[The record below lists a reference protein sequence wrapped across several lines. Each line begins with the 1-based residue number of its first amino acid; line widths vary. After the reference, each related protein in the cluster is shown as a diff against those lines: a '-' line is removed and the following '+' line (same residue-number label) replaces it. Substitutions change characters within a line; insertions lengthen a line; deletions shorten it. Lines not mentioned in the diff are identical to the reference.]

1 MTSTPLERAL
11 VALRDLRAEVES
23 LRAGENSSIA
33 IVGMDCRLPGAAGL
47 QDFWKLLCDKRSG
60 VREVPAE
67 RWDASRFYHPDA
79 RTPGKIAGR
88 WGGFLEELDRFDP
101 AFFGISP
108 REAPHVD
115 PRQRVMLE
123 VAWNAL
129 EDAGIPPLSLANSAT
144 GVYVATLSNDYDLM
158 LSRNYSRFTA
168 STGPGTANS
177 IIANRISYFLDLHG
191 PSLTLDTACSGSL
204 LAIELACRSL
214 RAGETSLALAGG
226 VSLNLLP
233 KGDVFF
239 SAAGALSPTGACHS
253 FDTAADGIV
262 RSEGAGVVVLKRTAD
277 ALEDGDRIYAVI
289 RGGAINH
296 DGASNGIMAPN
307 GEAQRRVLRE
317 AYKNAGIEPSAAQY
331 IETHG
336 TGTPLGDAIEIGAL
350 AQALGERRSEDPLIL
365 GSLKSNLGH
374 MESAAGVAGIIKM
387 ALAMHRGA
395 IPPNLHFEAW
405 TSAAPQVDVPMEIPV
420 APRPWKRNGSR
431 RVGGVSGFSFGGT
444 NAHLVLEEAPEPAAP
459 LAVEAGAPEIFVLPI
474 SAKSPEA
481 LQGLK
486 ESYSELLKSVADA
499 GARDICFTAA
509 ARRSHHQHRVAA
521 VGATA
526 AELADAIR
534 AEVAAARP
542 VSKLAFVFSGQG
554 SHWKGMCDPM
564 FDRYPA
570 FRETLQACDRLF
582 EQCAGRSV
590 IEEIR
595 SGQRLTETDVSQA
608 AVFSMQVALA
618 ALWRSFGV
626 EPDAVV
632 GQSLGEVAAAYC
644 AGGLSLESA
653 AAVVHH
659 RGRLMKR
666 LAGQGKTAVVSLAP
680 DAARESIADWDGHIF
695 LAGHSGPETCV
706 VSGDPSALAAWS
718 AVAQQQGVLVRTL
731 SDIDVAF
738 HTPHMEPLREELA
751 ASLSQIDYTE
761 ARVDLMSTVTGAW
774 VNGEGLGADYWGRN
788 LCEPFQLSSALDRLV
803 EAGFDGFLE
812 ISPHM
817 MLAGPIREVLGKRN
831 REALVLGSTQRG
843 DAAGRALLMSVAH
856 LYKGGRN
863 PDWRALSPARAS
875 VASLPTYPFLR
886 ERYWL
891 DQLPGE
897 EVAAEV
903 AGANPLLGRALE
915 CALPGGEHVWEQHLA
930 LHSPYY
936 LSGHKVLG
944 SVIFPA
950 AGYVAAALGAIR
962 QLRPDAPAT
971 EITALSLREALPIS
985 EASCRLQTLFSP
997 SGDGSYG
1004 FQFSARQ
1011 ASAEDWAPTASGRA
1025 AVVRAPAAS
1034 LAVGELRTGLTDHIA
1049 GAAHYEAMASQG
1061 LDYGKHFRAISQIW
1075 RSRGR
1080 AMAELALD
1088 DIAAAEAGD
1097 YCVHPI
1103 LIDAALQTAA
1113 ATLEPSEGKI
1123 YNEEQYLPQGMGRI
1137 RFSAN
1142 PGPRA
1147 LCTAELKSGAPKDP
1161 ELTFDLR
1168 IVSEDGHLCL
1178 KIDDLR
1184 LAHVGSSQGIAR
1196 GTVRDWMYE
1205 LRWEETAREAT
1216 SEAKTGRWAILGS
1229 SDDDLCGSL
1238 VSALKRRGMEVEVP
1252 TGAEMPGP
1260 DTSGIVYL
1268 HGLDASADEA
1278 HASCAF
1284 LLNAVKQLATFE
1296 SAPKLWIV
1304 TRQLQAA
1311 GDETVETSWASQLWG
1326 FGRVIALEHPEL
1338 WGGLIDLGSAD
1349 ADEAERLTDELL
1361 APGADRQI
1369 ALRGDKRYVARL
1381 RAADQAP
1388 PIVPAVFRPDA
1399 SYLITGGLG
1408 GLGVAVAR
1416 WMIGHGA
1423 RRLILAGRAALPPR
1437 REWLKLAADHPAR
1450 GRVDAILDLERAG
1463 ASVHVANFDV
1473 ADANEVK
1480 GYIDDFHAQGLPL
1493 LRGVIHAAG
1502 VVEDQLLLRLDEETF
1517 QRVLKPKVAG
1527 ARALHEAT
1535 KDLDLDFF
1543 TLFSSIS
1550 SVLGQFGQAHYA
1562 AGNAY
1567 MDNLALWR
1575 RQQGL
1580 PGTSINWG
1588 PWADVGMFA
1597 RLTEKS
1603 KSGRSGV
1610 FPMTPDQALQ
1620 AMARI
1625 HVAQG
1630 GQAIVVSADWAR
1642 MPPSPL
1648 FAELTPANAVRER
1661 TAEEEKAAS
1670 ELLLELLLA
1679 EPEPRR
1685 QRLQSYLRE
1694 AAARVLGLEAAKLDM
1709 REPLTSLGMD
1719 SIMVVELKTEIE
1731 RTINITVPMVD
1742 LFTGTVDKLAE
1753 QLALKLGDHGHVEEL
1768 LAQVEK
1774 MSPEELEAHLQ
1785 GTGGNDRHQQAH

>member
-11 VALRDLRAEVES
+11 FALRDLRAEVES
-23 LRAGENSSIA
+23 LRAGEPASIA

-47 QDFWKLLCDKRSG
+47 CDFWKLLCEKRSG
-60 VREVPAE
+60 VVEVPAE
-67 RWDASRFYHPDA
+67 RWDASRFFHPDA

-129 EDAGIPPLSLANSAT
+129 EDAGIPPLSLANTAT

-158 LSRNYSRFTA
+158 LSRNYNRFTA

-214 RAGETSLALAGG
+214 RAGEASLALAGG

-307 GEAQRRVLRE
+307 GEAQKRVLRE
-317 AYKNAGIEPSAAQY
+317 AYKNAGIEPAAAQY

-350 AQALGERRSEDPLIL
+350 AQALGDGRSADPLVL

-374 MESAAGVAGIIKM
+374 MEAAAGVAGVIKM
-387 ALAMHRGA
+387 ALAMHHGA
-395 IPPNLHFEAW
+395 IPPNLHFDGW
-405 TSAAPQVDVPMEIPV
+405 TSTAPKAEFPMEVPV
-420 APRPWKRNGSR
+420 AARAWRRNGAR
-431 RVGGVSGFSFGGT
+431 RIGGVSGFSFGGT
-444 NAHLVLEEAPEPAAP
+444 NAHLVLEEAPEAAAP
-459 LAVEAGAPEIFVLPI
+459 LAVQAVPDVFVLPI
-474 SAKSPEA
+474 SAKSTDA

-486 ESYSELLKSVADA
+486 DSYSALLKSAAEDA
-499 GARDICFTAA
+499 APRDICFTAA
-509 ARRSHHQHRVAA
+509 TRRSHHQHRAA
-521 VGATA
+521 AIASTA

-534 AEVAAARP
+534 AEAPAARP
-542 VSKLAFVFSGQG
+542 VTKLAFVFSGQG
-554 SHWKGMCDPM
+554 SHWKGMCDPLI
-564 FDRYPA
+564 DHYPA
-570 FRETLQACDRLF
+570 FRQTLQACDRLF
-582 EQCAGRSV
+582 AQYTGRSV

-595 SGQRLTETDVSQA
+595 SGERLNETDVSQA

-618 ALWRSFGV
+618 DLWRSFGI
-626 EPDAVV
+626 EPDGVV

-644 AGGLSLESA
+644 AGGLGLESA
-653 AAVVHH
+653 VAVVHH
-659 RGRLMKR
+659 RSRLMKQ

-680 DAARESIADWDGHIF
+680 EATRESIAGWDGQIF

-706 VSGDPSALAAWS
+706 VSGEPSALSAWS
-718 AVAQQQGVLVRTL
+718 TAAQQQGVLVRIL
-731 SDIDVAF
+731 PDIDVAF
-738 HTPHMEPLREELA
+738 HTPHMEPLRDELA
-751 ASLSQIDYTE
+751 TSLGQLNYTQ

-788 LCEPFQLSSALDRLV
+788 LCEPFQLSSALDRLL

-812 ISPHM
+812 ISPHT

-831 REALVLGSTQRG
+831 RDSLVLGSGQRG
-843 DAAGRALLMSVAH
+843 DVAGRALLMSVAQ
-856 LYKGGRN
+856 LYKSGRN
-863 PDWRALSPARAS
+863 PDWHALFPARGS
-875 VASLPTYPFLR
+875 VATLPSYPFLR

-891 DQLPGE
+891 DQLPGD
-897 EVAAEV
+897 EVATDA
-903 AGANPLLGRALE
+903 AGASPLLGRALE
-915 CALPGGEHVWEQHLA
+915 CDLPGGQHVWEQHLA

-950 AGYVAAALGAIR
+950 AGYIAAALAAMR
-962 QLRPDAPAT
+962 QLRPDAGAT
-971 EITALSLREALPIS
+971 EISALSLREALPIS
-985 EASCRLQTLFSP
+985 ESGCRLQTLFSP

-1011 ASAEDWAPTASGRA
+1011 ASADVWTPTASGRA
-1025 AVVRAPAAS
+1025 TAVGTPVAP
-1034 LAVGELRTGLTDHIA
+1034 LAVDELRLGLTDHIPV
-1049 GAAHYEAMASQG
+1049 AAHYEAMASQG

-1080 AMAELALD
+1080 AMSELTLD
-1088 DIAAAEAGD
+1088 DIATAEAHD

-1113 ATLEPSEGKI
+1113 ATLEPSEGKL
-1123 YNEEQYLPQGMGRI
+1123 YNEEQYLPQGMGRV

-1142 PGPRA
+1142 PGGRA
-1147 LCTAELKSGAPKDP
+1147 LCIAELKSGAPKDP

-1168 IVSEDGHLCL
+1168 IVSEDGQVCL
-1178 KIDDLR
+1178 EIDALR
-1184 LAHVGSSQGIAR
+1184 LAHVGSAQGVAR

-1205 LRWEETAREAT
+1205 LRWEPAAREQAA
-1216 SEAKTGRWAILGS
+1216 EAKTGKWAILGGG
-1229 SDDDLCGSL
+1229 DGLGDRLA
-1238 VSALKRRGMEVEVP
+1238 SALTARGMQAELLLGP
-1252 TGAEMPGP
+1252 EMPSA
-1260 DTSGIVYL
+1260 DTAGIVYL
-1268 HGLDASADEA
+1268 HGLDASANAA

-1284 LLNAVKQLATFE
+1284 LLNAIKQLATFE
-1296 SAPKLWIV
+1296 NAPKLWIV
-1304 TRQLQAA
+1304 TRQVQAA

-1326 FGRVIALEHPEL
+1326 FGRVVALEHPEL
-1338 WGGLIDLGSAD
+1338 WGGLIDLGRVNAGD
-1349 ADEAERLTDELL
+1349 AERLAEEML
-1361 APGADRQI
+1361 APSSDRQI
-1369 ALRGDKRYVARL
+1369 ALRGDARYVARL
-1381 RAADQAP
+1381 RLADQMP
-1388 PIVPAVFRPDA
+1388 PIDAAVFRADA

-1416 WMIGHGA
+1416 WMIGQGA
-1423 RRLILAGRAALPPR
+1423 RRLVLAGRAALPPR
-1437 REWLKLAADHPAR
+1437 REWLKLAADHPAKS
-1450 GRVDAILDLERAG
+1450 RVDAILDLERAG
-1463 ASVHVANFDV
+1463 ASVHVATFNV
-1473 ADANEVK
+1473 ADADDVK
-1480 GYIDDFHAQGLPL
+1480 AYVDDFHAEGLPPI
-1493 LRGVIHAAG
+1493 RGVIHAAG

-1535 KDLDLDFF
+1535 KDLALDFF

-1620 AMARI
+1620 AMERI
-1625 HVAQG
+1625 HVARG
-1630 GQAIVVSADWAR
+1630 AQAIVVSADWAR

-1648 FAELTPANAVRER
+1648 FAELMPENAVRER

-1685 QRLQSYLRE
+1685 LRLQSYLRD
-1694 AAARVLGLEAAKLDM
+1694 ATARVLGLEAARLDL

>member
-1 MTSTPLERAL
+1 
-11 VALRDLRAEVES
+11 
-23 LRAGENSSIA
+23 
-33 IVGMDCRLPGAAGL
+33 MDCRLPGASGL
-47 QDFWKLLCDKRSG
+47 QDFWKLLCEKRSG

-67 RWDASRFYHPDA
+67 RWDASRFFHPDA

-129 EDAGIPPLSLANSAT
+129 EDAGIPPLSLANTAT

-158 LSRNYSRFTA
+158 LSRNYNRFSA

-262 RSEGAGVVVLKRTAD
+262 RSEGAGIVVLKRMAD
-277 ALEDGDRIYAVI
+277 ALDDGDRIYAVI

-307 GEAQRRVLRE
+307 GEAQKRVLRE

-336 TGTPLGDAIEIGAL
+336 TGTPLGDSIEIGAL
-350 AQALGERRSEDPLIL
+350 AQALGDGRSTDLVL

-374 MESAAGVAGIIKM
+374 MEAAAGVAGVIKM
-387 ALAMHRGA
+387 ALAMHYDA
-395 IPPNLHFEAW
+395 IPPNFHFEAW
-405 TSAAPQVDVPMEIPV
+405 TSGVPQVDFPMEIPV
-420 APRPWKRNGSR
+420 ATRPWKRNGSR

-444 NAHLVLEEAPEPAAP
+444 NAHLVLEEAPDSAP
-459 LAVEAGAPEIFVLPI
+459 PRAVQAVPEVFVLPI
-474 SAKSPEA
+474 SAKSPDA

-486 ESYSELLKSVADA
+486 ESYSGLLKTAA
-499 GARDICFTAA
+499 GGAAPRDICFTAA
-509 ARRSHHQHRVAA
+509 IRRSHHQHRAAA
-521 VGATA
+521 VASTA

-534 AEVAAARP
+534 AEAPAARP
-542 VSKLAFVFSGQG
+542 ISKLAFVFSGQG
-554 SHWKGMCDPM
+554 SHWKGMCDPL
-564 FDRYPA
+564 FDHYPA

-582 EQCAGRSV
+582 EQCSGRSV

-595 SGQRLTETDVSQA
+595 SGERLNETDVSQA

-618 ALWRSFGV
+618 ALWRSFGI
-626 EPDAVV
+626 EPDGVV

-653 AAVVHH
+653 VAVVHH

-680 DAARESIADWDGHIF
+680 DPTRESISDWDGQIF

-706 VSGDPSALAAWS
+706 VSGEPSALSAWS
-718 AVAQQQGVLVRTL
+718 TAVQQQGVLVRTL

-751 ASLSQIDYTE
+751 ASLGQLDYTQ

-812 ISPHM
+812 ISPHL
-817 MLAGPIREVLGKRN
+817 MLAGPIREVLGKRG
-831 REALVLGSTQRG
+831 RDALVLGSAQRG
-843 DAAGRALLMSVAH
+843 DAAGRALLTSVAQ
-856 LYKGGRN
+856 LYKGGKN
-863 PDWRALSPARAS
+863 PDWRALFPARGS
-875 VASLPTYPFLR
+875 VASLPAYPFLR

-891 DQLPGE
+891 DQLPGD
-897 EVAAEV
+897 EVAPDA
-903 AGANPLLGRALE
+903 AGASPLLGRALE
-915 CALPGGEHVWEQHLA
+915 CALPGGQHVWEQHLA

-950 AGYVAAALGAIR
+950 AGYVAAALAAMR
-962 QLRPDAPAT
+962 QLRPDAAAT
-971 EITALSLREALPIS
+971 EITTLYLREVLPIS
-985 EASCRLQTLFSP
+985 EAGCRLQTLFSP

-1011 ASAEDWAPTASGRA
+1011 ASTEDWTPTASGRA
-1025 AVVRAPAAS
+1025 AAVRAPAAS
-1034 LAVGELRTGLTDHIA
+1034 LAVNELRLGLTDHIA
-1049 GAAHYEAMASQG
+1049 GTAHYEAMASQG

-1080 AMAELALD
+1080 AVSELALD
-1088 DIAAAEAGD
+1088 EIAAAEAPD

-1123 YNEEQYLPQGMGRI
+1123 YNEEQYLPQGMGRV

-1142 PGPRA
+1142 PGGRA
-1147 LCTAELKSGAPKDP
+1147 LCIAELKSGAPKDP
-1161 ELTFDLR
+1161 ELVFDLR
-1168 IVSEDGHLCL
+1168 IVSEDGQVCL
-1178 KIDDLR
+1178 EIDELR
-1184 LAHVGSSQGIAR
+1184 LAHVESTQGVAR
-1196 GTVRDWMYE
+1196 GSVRDWMYE
-1205 LRWEETAREAT
+1205 LRWEQAAREGT
-1216 SEAKTGRWAILGS
+1216 SDAKTGKWAIFGGS
-1229 SDDDLCGSL
+1229 DDLC
-1238 VSALKRRGMEVEVP
+1238 SALASVLKRRGLQAEVFA
-1252 TGAEMPGP
+1252 GSEMPNP
-1260 DTSGIVYL
+1260 DTTGIVYL
-1268 HGLDASADEA
+1268 HGLDTSADEA

-1284 LLNAVKQLATFE
+1284 LLNGVKRLATFE
-1296 SAPKLWIV
+1296 NAPKLWIV

-1311 GDETVETSWASQLWG
+1311 GNEAVDASWASQLWG
-1326 FGRVIALEHPEL
+1326 FGRVVALEHPEL
-1338 WGGLIDLGSAD
+1338 WGGLIDLGPV
-1349 ADEAERLTDELL
+1349 DEGDAERLTEELL
-1361 APGADRQI
+1361 APSADRQI
-1369 ALRGDKRYVARL
+1369 ALRGEARYVARL
-1381 RAADQAP
+1381 RASDQAP
-1388 PIVPAVFRPDA
+1388 PVDPAVFRPDA

-1408 GLGVAVAR
+1408 GLGVTVAR
-1416 WMIGHGA
+1416 WMIAHGA

-1437 REWLKLAADHPAR
+1437 REWLTLSADHPAKS
-1450 GRVDAILDLERAG
+1450 RVDAILDLERAG
-1463 ASVHVANFDV
+1463 ASVHVATFDV
-1473 ADANEVK
+1473 ADADDVEAYVE
-1480 GYIDDFHAQGLPL
+1480 DFHAQGLPPI
-1493 LRGVIHAAG
+1493 RGVIHAAG
-1502 VVEDQLLLRLDEETF
+1502 IVEDQLLLRLDDETF

-1535 KDLDLDFF
+1535 KDLALDFF

-1575 RQQGL
+1575 RAQGL
-1580 PGTSINWG
+1580 PATSINWG

-1610 FPMTPDQALQ
+1610 FPMTPEQALQ
-1620 AMARI
+1620 AMERI
-1625 HVAQG
+1625 QAAQPA
-1630 GQAIVVSADWAR
+1630 QAIVVSADWAR

-1648 FAELTPANAVRER
+1648 FAELMPASATRER

-1694 AAARVLGLEAAKLDM
+1694 AAARVLGLEAARLDV

>member
-11 VALRDLRAEVES
+11 YALRDLRAEVKS
-23 LRAGENSSIA
+23 LRAGETTSIA
-33 IVGMDCRLPGAAGL
+33 IVGMDCRLPGAAAL
-47 QDFWKLLCDKRSG
+47 RDFWKLLCEKRSG
-60 VREVPAE
+60 VVEVPAE
-67 RWDASRFYHPDA
+67 RWDASRFFHPDA

-129 EDAGIPPLSLANSAT
+129 EDAGIPPLSLANTAT

-158 LSRNYSRFTA
+158 LSRNYNRFTA

-307 GEAQRRVLRE
+307 GEAQKRVLRE
-317 AYKNAGIEPSAAQY
+317 AYKNAGIEPAAAQY

-350 AQALGERRSEDPLIL
+350 AQALGESRSADPLVL

-387 ALAMHRGA
+387 ALAMHHGA

-405 TSAAPQVDVPMEIPV
+405 TSTAPKADFPMEVP
-420 APRPWKRNGSR
+420 AATRAWKRNGVR
-431 RVGGVSGFSFGGT
+431 RIGGVSGFSFGGT
-444 NAHLVLEEAPEPAAP
+444 NAHLVLEEAPEAAAP
-459 LAVEAGAPEIFVLPI
+459 LAAQASPEVFVLPI

-486 ESYSELLKSVADA
+486 ESYSRLLKTSTDA
-499 GARDICFTAA
+499 AARDICFTAA
-509 ARRSHHQHRVAA
+509 SRRSHHQNRVAA
-521 VGATA
+521 VASTA

-534 AEVAAARP
+534 AEAPAPRP
-542 VSKLAFVFSGQG
+542 ISKLAFVFSGQG
-554 SHWKGMCDPM
+554 SHWKGMCDPL
-564 FDRYPA
+564 FDHYPA

-582 EQCAGRSV
+582 ERCSGRSV
-590 IEEIR
+590 IAEIR
-595 SGQRLTETDVSQA
+595 SGERLNETDVSQA

-618 ALWRSFGV
+618 DLWRSFGI
-626 EPDAVV
+626 EPDGVV

-644 AGGLSLESA
+644 AGGLNLESA
-653 AAVVHH
+653 VAVVHH

-680 DAARESIADWDGHIF
+680 DAARESIAGWDGQIF

-706 VSGDPSALAAWS
+706 VSGEPSALAAWS
-718 AVAQQQGVLVRTL
+718 TAAQQQGVLVRTL

-751 ASLSQIDYTE
+751 ASLSQIDYTQ

-788 LCEPFQLSSALDRLV
+788 LCEPFQLSAALDRLV

-831 REALVLGSTQRG
+831 RDALVLGSGQRG
-843 DAAGRALLMSVAH
+843 DAAGRALLMSVAQ
-856 LYKGGRN
+856 LYKAGGN
-863 PDWRALSPARAS
+863 PDWRALFPARGS
-875 VASLPTYPFLR
+875 VATLPAYPFLR

-897 EVAAEV
+897 EVATDA
-903 AGANPLLGRALE
+903 AGAGPLLGRALE
-915 CALPGGEHVWEQHLA
+915 CDLPGGQHVWEQHLA

-950 AGYVAAALGAIR
+950 AGYVAAALAAMR
-962 QLRPDAPAT
+962 QLRPDAAT
-971 EITALSLREALPIS
+971 MEITALHLREALPIS
-985 EASCRLQTLFSP
+985 EAGCRLQTLFAP
-997 SGDGSYG
+997 SGDGGYG

-1011 ASAEDWAPTASGRA
+1011 ASADDWTPTAGGRA
-1025 AVVRAPAAS
+1025 TAVRAPAIPLS
-1034 LAVGELRTGLTDHIA
+1034 VDELRLGLTDHIA

-1061 LDYGKHFRAISQIW
+1061 LDYGKNFRAIAQIW

-1080 AMAELALD
+1080 AMSEVVLD
-1088 DIAAAEAGD
+1088 DVAAAEAPD

-1113 ATLEPSEGKI
+1113 ATLEPSQGKL
-1123 YNEEQYLPQGMGRI
+1123 YNEEQYLPQGMGRV
-1137 RFSAN
+1137 RFLAN
-1142 PGPRA
+1142 PGGRA
-1147 LCTAELKSGAPKDP
+1147 LCIAELKSGAPKDP

-1168 IVSEDGHLCL
+1168 IVSEDGRVCL
-1178 KIDDLR
+1178 EIDELR
-1184 LAHVGSSQGIAR
+1184 LAHVGSAQGVAR

-1205 LRWEETAREAT
+1205 LRWEQAAREQA
-1216 SEAKTGRWAILGS
+1216 SEAKPGKWAILGGS
-1229 SDDDLCGSL
+1229 DDLCRSL
-1238 VSALKRRGMEVEVP
+1238 ASALKSRGMQADVLP
-1252 TGAEMPGP
+1252 GSEMPSP

-1268 HGLDASADEA
+1268 HGLDASAGEA

-1284 LLNAVKQLATFE
+1284 LLNKIKQLAAFE
-1296 SAPKLWIV
+1296 NAPKLWLV

-1311 GDETVETSWASQLWG
+1311 GDEAVETSWASQLWG
-1326 FGRVIALEHPEL
+1326 FGRVVALEHPEL
-1338 WGGLIDLGSAD
+1338 WGGLVDLGSAGTD
-1349 ADEAERLTDELL
+1349 DAERLTEELL

-1369 ALRGDKRYVARL
+1369 ALRADARYVARL
-1381 RAADQAP
+1381 RLADQMP
-1388 PIVPAVFRPDA
+1388 PIDAAVFRADA

-1437 REWLKLAADHPAR
+1437 REWLKLPSDHLAKN
-1450 GRVDAILDLERAG
+1450 RVDAILDLERAG
-1463 ASVHVANFDV
+1463 ASVHVATFDV
-1473 ADANEVK
+1473 AGNGEVK
-1480 GYIDDFHAQGLPL
+1480 AYIQDFHAQGLPPI
-1493 LRGVIHAAG
+1493 RGVIHAAG

-1517 QRVLKPKVAG
+1517 GRVLKPKVAG

-1543 TLFSSIS
+1543 TLFSSVS

-1575 RQQGL
+1575 RQQSL

-1620 AMARI
+1620 AMERI
-1625 HVAQG
+1625 HVAHP
-1630 GQAIVVSADWAR
+1630 GQMAVVSADWAR

-1648 FAELTPANAVRER
+1648 FAELAPASATRER

-1679 EPEPRR
+1679 EPESRR
-1685 QRLQSYLRE
+1685 QRLQSYLRD
-1694 AAARVLGLEAAKLDM
+1694 AAARVLGLEAARLDV